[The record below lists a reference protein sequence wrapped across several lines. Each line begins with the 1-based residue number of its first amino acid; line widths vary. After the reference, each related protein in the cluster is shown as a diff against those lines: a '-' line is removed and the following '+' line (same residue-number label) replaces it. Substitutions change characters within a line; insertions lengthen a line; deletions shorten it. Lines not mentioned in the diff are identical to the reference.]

1 MRALFRK
8 NQGTFRYWRVP
19 FSYPVICIF
28 CCSSCSSGRFL
39 CVISS
44 QKIVK
49 GYGMTE
55 VGSATAMCLQ
65 NANKDAWPVA
75 FIELHE
81 DTQDPDAVIE
91 EIKTLCDKKIP
102 PRDTAADFIIKE
114 ELPHIDMGKSTSGQL
129 KNSLQKENDMGI
141 PLLQKLYPN
150 HFSGPVF
157 LDRFFAFK
165 YPSAY

>member
-1 MRALFRK
+1 
-8 NQGTFRYWRVP
+8 
-19 FSYPVICIF
+19 
-28 CCSSCSSGRFL
+28 
-39 CVISS
+39 
-44 QKIVK
+44 
-49 GYGMTE
+49 MTE

-102 PRDTAADFIIKE
+102 PCDTAADFIIKE
-114 ELPHIDMGKSTSGQL
+114 ELPHTDMGKSTSGQL

-141 PLLQKLYPN
+141 PLLQKIYPN